1 MSRQYSERELLLLSN
16 FVYIPACLSTKP
28 ICEILDTYRDES
40 GGFTEESVA
49 AAAAGGGMSVSD
61 VKTVFTEMDK
71 TVTDDPEF
79 GMLSASR
86 CLDEKDVRAICYTGP
101 KDEDPVVAF
110 RGTGGTREAWCDNF
124 EGAVYEDTHIQKI
137 ADDFIGNECAIYKD
151 IVVTGHSKGGNLAQ
165 YVTVKHEAMIRD
177 CVSYDGQGFGDDF
190 TGKNTAEIEAA
201 SPKIRSISAY
211 NDFVNILLTCIAGT
225 CVYVANE
232 SSAAA
237 AHSPTTLL
245 TANTFDEEG
254 NFVSV
259 RPQGFIAAQL
269 DKITDKMVDG
279 MGDLPVKDREVMS
292 IIAGSAIS
300 LALTTPQEDI
310 AEGCL
315 IPTAALVA
323 ANVTGKVAQD
333 VKLLEGLEKPVSAS
347 VYIDTDACRSAAS
360 LVSDGESV
368 VYDALRRVES
378 VRQEMSYTITTRLV
392 AERALYAVNERL
404 AALKLLMNNLS
415 EYIGTASAMY
425 AAAENE
431 AAMLMNF

>member
-16 FVYIPACLSTKP
+16 FVYIPACLSEKP
-28 ICEILDTYRDES
+28 ICEILDTYRDEG

-61 VKTVFTEMDK
+61 VKTVFTEMDR
-71 TVTDDPEF
+71 TVADDPGF

-86 CLDEKDVRAICYTGP
+86 CLDEKDVRAVCYTGP

-110 RGTGGTREAWCDNF
+110 RGTGGTREAWRDNF

-137 ADDFIGNECAIYKD
+137 ADDFIGNECAIYED

-165 YVTVKHEAMIRD
+165 YVTVKHEGMIKN
-177 CVSYDGQGFGDDF
+177 CVSYDGQGFGNDF
-190 TGKNTAEIEAA
+190 TGNNTDEIKVA
-201 SPKIRSISAY
+201 SPKIKSISAY

-225 CVYVANE
+225 SIYVANE
-232 SSAAA
+232 SSVAA
-237 AHSPTTLL
+237 AHSPVTLL

-259 RPQGFIAAQL
+259 RPQGVIATQL
-269 DKITDKMVDG
+269 DKITDKLACG
-279 MGDLPVKDREVMS
+279 MQSLAIRDREVMS

-300 LALTTPQEDI
+300 LALTTPREDI
-310 AEGCL
+310 KEGCL

-323 ANVTGKVAQD
+323 ANVSGRIAQE
-333 VKLLEGLEKPVSAS
+333 KMLLERFEKPVSAS
-347 VYIDTDACRSAAS
+347 VYIDIDACRSAAS
-360 LVSDGESV
+360 LISDGERV

-378 VRQEMSYTITTRLV
+378 VRQEMSYTITTRIV
-392 AERALYAVNERL
+392 AERALYDVNERL
-404 AALKLLMNNLS
+404 AALRDLMNALA
-415 EYIGTASAMY
+415 EYIGTASAIY
-425 AAAENE
+425 VAAENE
-431 AAMLMNF
+431 AALLMNF

>member
-1 MSRQYSERELLLLSN
+1 MLC
-16 FVYIPACLSTKP
+16 V
-28 ICEILDTYRDES
+28 
-40 GGFTEESVA
+40 
-49 AAAAGGGMSVSD
+49 SVS
-61 VKTVFTEMDK
+61 
-71 TVTDDPEF
+71 
-79 GMLSASR
+79 
-86 CLDEKDVRAICYTGP
+86 
-101 KDEDPVVAF
+101 
-110 RGTGGTREAWCDNF
+110 
-124 EGAVYEDTHIQKI
+124 
-137 ADDFIGNECAIYKD
+137 
-151 IVVTGHSKGGNLAQ
+151 
-165 YVTVKHEAMIRD
+165 
-177 CVSYDGQGFGDDF
+177 
-190 TGKNTAEIEAA
+190 
-201 SPKIRSISAY
+201 
-211 NDFVNILLTCIAGT
+211 
-225 CVYVANE
+225 
-232 SSAAA
+232 
-237 AHSPTTLL
+237 TTLL

-347 VYIDTDACRSAAS
+347 IYIDTDACRSAAS